1 MGKKEDP
8 KERKEKNMKTKRN
21 KRKNNMKSRVAM
33 IAALVLVVAITAVG
47 TWAYLQQKTEEVKNT
62 FNAAELLEP
71 DPEDPSKDFIKLDE
85 TKVKYDPETNTYV
98 PDPAYP
104 DPVKDNT
111 YDKIIPGTYVM
122 KDPKVSLDLKQG
134 INAYLFLEIVEENL
148 CEALE
153 YGVLD
158 HWTEITGITGNNGGT
173 LYYYSGTG
181 STNGI
186 LRDDQADGAENDAV
200 REYYILTGSGEGN
213 LKNGQVEVKGNADDC
228 TLTGEG
234 HTHFSGNLKF
244 YSYVCQA
251 AGFDGPQ
258 TAFENVFAIEAH

>member
-1 MGKKEDP
+1 MGKKEAP
-8 KERKEKNMKTKRN
+8 KERKKKNMKTKRN

-33 IAALVLVVAITAVG
+33 IAALVLVAAITAVG

-71 DPEDPSKDFIKLDE
+71 DPDNNNEDFIKLDE

-111 YDKIIPGTYVM
+111 YDKIIPGTFVM
-122 KDPKVSLDLKQG
+122 KDPLVSLDLKQG
-134 INAYLFLEIVEENL
+134 INAYLFLEIKEENL
-148 CEALE
+148 CGALK
-153 YGVLD
+153 YDVLS
-158 HWTEITGITGNNGGT
+158 HWTKIEGMTGNNGGT
-173 LYYYSGTG
+173 LYYYSGAD
-181 STNGI
+181 SVNGI
-186 LRDDQADGAENDAV
+186 LRDDYADDDENDAV
-200 REYYILTGSGEGN
+200 RKYYILTGSGEGN
-213 LKNGQVEVKGNADDC
+213 LKNGQIEVEANADNC
-228 TLTGEG
+228 TVTEEG

-251 AGFDGPQ
+251 AGFTSPQ
-258 TAFENVFAIEAH
+258 DAFTTVFPNP